1 MAIVAAGLTTAAC
14 ESPPAS
20 SASWDYRDAEY
31 QLALLDDAPL
41 TDAAI
46 GRYAGALD
54 VAGDACRQDRRALG
68 DIAVA
73 TRRLV
78 ADAGM
83 NISVLQVLQAIPGA
97 VPPAVRPFDCTDLP
111 AILSAAMTG
120 APPTTSVVIPTTTTT
135 IAVEQFAGQTLD
147 GERHVIRS
155 DDGTTF
161 VRGVPKD
168 IDDIDQMAAAGD
180 CDGLRDR
187 ARAWAR
193 LAGLGDEGKA
203 ASVYAQHAVNTFEW
217 IRCRGDALERD

>member
-1 MAIVAAGLTTAAC
+1 M
-14 ESPPAS
+14 
-20 SASWDYRDAEY
+20 EY
-31 QLALLDDAPL
+31 QLAVLDDAPL
-41 TDAAI
+41 TNAAI

-54 VAGDACRQDRRALG
+54 IARDVCRQDRRMLG

-78 ADAGM
+78 VESG
-83 NISVLQVLQAIPGA
+83 SEVSLLQVLQALPGS
-97 VPPAVRPFDCTDLP
+97 VPPDVRPFDCTDLP
-111 AILSAAMTG
+111 AILSAALTG
-120 APPTTSVVIPTTTTT
+120 SAPTTSVPTATTTTT
-135 IAVEQFAGQTLD
+135 TVVEEFAGQTLD
-147 GERHVIRS
+147 GRSYVIRS

-168 IDDIDQMAAAGD
+168 VDDINRMAAAGD

-187 ARAWAR
+187 ARTWAR
-193 LAGLGDEGKA
+193 LAGLGADNRA